1 MAPDPA
7 QTSCTTDRPPY
18 GRKPVGESVVFPEV
32 GGHSQ
37 RARLFHSNPTQ
48 SPGMAPVLCDSPVSM
63 KTLTLAPWLPIN
75 SSLTSKGSRRAGGS
89 GTGNTRSHGP
99 LQSTGAPRI
108 REPGN
113 GTGSKLFTLEAT
125 EPLASSWRAH
135 VNIEECTHD
144 LTACHDRLSEAGT
157 SGSSPDVQ
165 VQVHSFSLTNLSSA
179 THPTVTKV
187 TVALSNG
194 LGSFST

>member
-7 QTSCTTDRPPY
+7 QTSCTTQI
-18 GRKPVGESVVFPEV
+18 GHPVGESLWEKALS
-32 GGHSQ
+32 SQ
-37 RARLFHSNPTQ
+37 RQGDTVGVHGSSTATPPSLQAGRL
-48 SPGMAPVLCDSPVSM
+48 CCYSPVSM
-63 KTLTLAPWLPIN
+63 KTLTLAPWLQIN
-75 SSLTSKGSRRAGGS
+75 SSLTSKGSRWAGGS
-89 GTGNTRSHGP
+89 RTGNPRSHGP
-99 LQSTGAPRI
+99 LQSTEAPRI

-165 VQVHSFSLTNLSSA
+165 VQVNSFSLTNLSSA
-179 THPTVTKV
+179 THPTVTKATV
-187 TVALSNG
+187 TLSNG